1 MHDYNYYLE
10 KSGEIG
16 YVDQVVKSIVYAHG
30 LPTIRPG
37 EMVIF
42 EGGQIGY
49 ILGINKDSVEILL
62 LSPEAVVVGAKL
74 TRTLSGLKVKV
85 DETYLGKT
93 ITSLDFEKNLFVLDE
108 DPAARPV
115 DKTVMAF
122 SQRQKITDPVETG
135 VSLVDLVVPIGKGQR
150 ELVIG
155 DRKTGKSQFLL
166 QTVKAQAKRDYI
178 CVYALIAKPLLEIQR
193 VKDYFKAEGL
203 EKNSVIVASHS
214 IDRPGLVFLTPYVAM
229 TIAEYFRD
237 QGKDVLLILDDLTT
251 HARYYREVMLLAKR
265 FPGRSSYP
273 GDIFY
278 VHARLIERAGKFT
291 KGSIT
296 CFPVAQSVLSDLS
309 GYIQSN
315 LMSMTDGHILFDNDL
330 FDQGRRPAINPF
342 LSVTRVGGQTQSALV
357 KEVSR
362 SLRTTLV
369 SFEKVKQFKHFQT
382 ELSEATR
389 NIFDLGSRLVSFMD
403 QLPDII
409 VPVPINVIIF
419 SGLMAGIWR
428 SSSMEDMKK
437 EMILVIETYNKDD
450 AYRKAVDT
458 AITETKKLDELI
470 NKVNTDESLLLKYIQ
485 SNRKAA
491 ADSTPP
497 APETPPVPGAPAA
510 PDQPAAPA
518 QPGAPVATP
527 TEAAPVVAAP
537 QTLPQAKP
545 EEPKGQS

>member
-37 EMVIF
+37 EMVMF
-42 EGGQIGY
+42 ETGQIGY
-49 ILGINKDSVEILL
+49 ILGINKESVEILL
-62 LSPEAVVVGAKL
+62 LSPTAVVVGTKL
-74 TRTLSGLKVKV
+74 TRTLSGLKIKV
-85 DETYLGKT
+85 DEKYLGKT
-93 ITSLDFEKNLFVLDE
+93 ISSLDFEKDLFVLDE
-108 DPAARPV
+108 DPDARAV

-122 SQRQKITDPVETG
+122 SQRQKITDPLETG
-135 VSLVDLVVPIGKGQR
+135 VSLVDLIVPLGKGQR
-150 ELVIG
+150 ELIIG

-193 VKDYFKAEGL
+193 VKDYFKTEGL
-203 EKNSVIVASHS
+203 DKNSVIVASHS

-296 CFPVAQSVLSDLS
+296 CLPVAQSVLSDLS

-342 LSVTRVGGQTQSALV
+342 LSVTRVGGQTQTPLV

-362 SLRTTLV
+362 SLRTLLV

-389 NIFDLGSRLVSFMD
+389 NIFDLGSRIVTFMD
-403 QLPDII
+403 QLPSVI
-409 VPVPINVIIF
+409 VPVPINIVLYA
-419 SGLMAGIWR
+419 GLQAALWQ
-428 SSSMEDMKK
+428 SSSMEDMKQ
-437 EMILVIETYNKDD
+437 EMSIVIELYHKNE
-450 AYRKAVDT
+450 AYQKM
-458 AITETKKLDELI
+458 ITSLVAETKKLDDLI
-470 NKVNTDESLLLKYIQ
+470 AKVNSDENILLKHLQ
-485 SNRKAA
+485 ANRVAKPTEPEP
-491 ADSTPP
+491 TP
-497 APETPPVPGAPAA
+497 APAA
-510 PDQPAAPA
+510 TQTQNPETQQPA
-518 QPGAPVATP
+518 QPVPVDQKIVPKADK
-527 TEAAPVVAAP
+527 PVG
-537 QTLPQAKP
+537 K
-545 EEPKGQS
+545 S